1 MGKKLIGKWQKSCTI
16 LEVFTK
22 DGVFYTRESEIIDEN
37 MQETSPS
44 EEFDEE
50 GATLKDVLEFYG
62 MSDAEKIR

>member
-1 MGKKLIGKWQKSCTI
+1 MGKKLIGKWRKGRTI

-37 MQETSPS
+37 MQETSSS

-50 GATLKDVLEFYG
+50 GATLRDVLEFYE